1 MDIAFNYPLK
11 HNSLKLTEIMKD
23 HRFFKI
29 TNFFVFCFLWYQRQ
43 KNEFVIV
50 MADRIFLCNMAGF
63 HYQSFH
69 WSQQEFR

>member
-29 TNFFVFCFLWYQRQ
+29 TNFFCLLFS
-43 KNEFVIV
+43 VISKAKV
-50 MADRIFLCNMAGF
+50 CYCNG
-63 HYQSFH
+63 
-69 WSQQEFR
+69 